1 MKLQGTMRINDKGHL
16 EIGGC
21 DTVELARRFGTPLY
35 VLDEEHFRQNC
46 RSYYRA
52 FVEKYDGVVIYAGK
66 TLLTLAICHI
76 VAEEGLSLDV
86 VSGGEL
92 YTARKA
98 RFPMER
104 VYFHGNNKSVTEL
117 KMALDFKVGRIMVDN
132 PYELEMLNRL
142 AGEAGVCA
150 SIIMRLTPGVEAHT
164 HEYIKTGQID
174 SKFGMV
180 IANGQAMEAIKKALN
195 MEHIRVRGLHC
206 HIGSQIFELQSYA
219 HAAEVMMGFAAGVRR
234 ETGWAPEEM
243 DLGGG
248 LGIYYAEGDEPR
260 PVEAYAETVMQSIR
274 EQAQKHGLPVP
285 RVMVEPGRSIS
296 GPAGTTLY
304 TVGAVKEIPG
314 IRKYVAVDGGMA
326 DNPRPAMYQSRYEAL
341 VANRA
346 AEEPQETV
354 SIAGKCCESGDMLIW
369 DINLPAVNPGDILAV
384 SATGAYNYSMSM
396 NYNRLPRP
404 AMVLVRDGEADVI
417 VARETYEDL
426 IRNDVVPERL
436 VKRKVV
442 QLAGAG
448 C

>member
-1 MKLQGTMRINDKGHL
+1 
-16 EIGGC
+16 
-21 DTVELARRFGTPLY
+21 
-35 VLDEEHFRQNC
+35 
-46 RSYYRA
+46 
-52 FVEKYDGVVIYAGK
+52 
-66 TLLTLAICHI
+66 
-76 VAEEGLSLDV
+76 
-86 VSGGEL
+86 
-92 YTARKA
+92 
-98 RFPMER
+98 
-104 VYFHGNNKSVTEL
+104 
-117 KMALDFKVGRIMVDN
+117 
-132 PYELEMLNRL
+132 
-142 AGEAGVCA
+142 
-150 SIIMRLTPGVEAHT
+150 
-164 HEYIKTGQID
+164 
-174 SKFGMV
+174 
-180 IANGQAMEAIKKALN
+180 
-195 MEHIRVRGLHC
+195 
-206 HIGSQIFELQSYA
+206 
-219 HAAEVMMGFAAGVRR
+219 
-234 ETGWAPEEM
+234 M